1 MTLTF
6 LIPLI
11 YYNRSI
17 QVLSVD
23 GRFMSDDVQEEPTTG
38 QSEEEEIVELTIEER
53 QEALKRARWNVFL
66 YLGLAALL
74 FGFALYPFVSTTME
88 VDEGVGSIDKSIT
101 VWGLPVAGED
111 FTDIPVEIEVI
122 VQSLPTDV
130 NSIEIFIIEN
140 SKGCESTDGS
150 IGEART
156 MLQSGELE
164 HPNQYHIIEDPVE
177 SETYS
182 VEMSVDPGIYCVQ
195 IVVDS
200 SGGGF
205 TGINVKAEVAF
216 YPTQLPLAI
225 FAVLC
230 LLMSGF
236 AFIGA
241 QKHGKYVKNL
251 VEPKKEPSIEDS
263 VLAQTSASRIAAGPS
278 GPPTGPSGPP
288 SGPAGPPAPGPS
300 GPPAGPTGPPAA
312 GPSGPP
318 IQEEPAIQQPQEP
331 VSEPV
336 AETMPVPQDVYE
348 DQGDGWF
355 FRKFPD
361 GTYDQK
367 VYVIKDGLYVPYED
381 PNA

>member
-1 MTLTF
+1 MPLTF

-38 QSEEEEIVELTIEER
+38 ESEEEEIVELTIEER

-74 FGFALYPFVSTTME
+74 FGFALYPFVATTME
-88 VDEGVGSIDKSIT
+88 VDEGIGSIDKSIT

-150 IGEART
+150 IFEART

-195 IVVDS
+195 IVVDN

-263 VLAQTSASRIAAGPS
+263 VLAQTSAARIAAGPS

-288 SGPAGPPAPGPS
+288 SGPTGPPAPGPS
-300 GPPAGPTGPPAA
+300 GPPSGPTGPPAA

-336 AETMPVPQDVYE
+336 AEAAPVSEDVYE

>member
-1 MTLTF
+1 
-6 LIPLI
+6 
-11 YYNRSI
+11 
-17 QVLSVD
+17 
-23 GRFMSDDVQEEPTTG
+23 MSDDVQEEPTTG
-38 QSEEEEIVELTIEER
+38 ESEEEEIVELTIEER

-74 FGFALYPFVSTTME
+74 FGFALYPFVATTME
-88 VDEGVGSIDKSIT
+88 VDEGIGSIDKSIT

-263 VLAQTSASRIAAGPS
+263 VLAQTSAARIAAGPS

-288 SGPAGPPAPGPS
+288 SGPTGPPAPGPS
-300 GPPAGPTGPPAA
+300 GPPSGPTGPPAA

-318 IQEEPAIQQPQEP
+318 TQEEPAIQQPQEP

-336 AETMPVPQDVYE
+336 AEAVPVSEDVYE

>member
-23 GRFMSDDVQEEPTTG
+23 GRFMSDGVLEEPTTG
-38 QSEEEEIVELTIEER
+38 KSEEDEIVELTIEER

-111 FTDIPVEIEVI
+111 FTDIPVEIEII

-150 IGEART
+150 IFEART
-156 MLQSGELE
+156 MLQSGESE

-177 SETYS
+177 SKTYS
-182 VEMSVDPGIYCVQ
+182 VEMNVDPGIYCVQ

-205 TGINVKAEVAF
+205 NGINVKAEVAF

-225 FAVLC
+225 FAALC

-241 QKHGKYVKNL
+241 QKHGKHVKNL
-251 VEPKKEPSIEDS
+251 VEPKKEPSLEDS
-263 VLAQTSASRIAAGPS
+263 VLAQTSAARIAAGPS

-288 SGPAGPPAPGPS
+288 S
-300 GPPAGPTGPPAA
+300 GPTGPPAA

-331 VSEPV
+331 VSGPV
-336 AETMPVPQDVYE
+336 AEAMPVPQDVYE

-355 FRKFPD
+355 FRKFAD

>member
-1 MTLTF
+1 
-6 LIPLI
+6 
-11 YYNRSI
+11 
-17 QVLSVD
+17 
-23 GRFMSDDVQEEPTTG
+23 MSDDVQEEPATG
-38 QSEEEEIVELTIEER
+38 ESEEEEIVELTIEER

-74 FGFALYPFVSTTME
+74 FGFALYPFMSTSME
-88 VDEGVGSIDKSIT
+88 VDEGIGSIDKSIT

-111 FTDIPVEIEVI
+111 FTDIPVEVEIV

-150 IGEART
+150 IAEART

-177 SETYS
+177 SETYT
-182 VEMSVDPGIYCVQ
+182 VELSVDPGIYCVQ
-195 IVVDS
+195 IVVDN

-205 TGINVKAEVAF
+205 SGINVKAEVAL

-241 QKHGKYVKNL
+241 QKHGKYVKSL
-251 VEPKKEPSIEDS
+251 VEPKEEPSLEDS
-263 VLAQTSASRIAAGPS
+263 VLAQTSAARIAAGPS
-278 GPPTGPSGPP
+278 GPPTGPTGPP
-288 SGPAGPPAPGPS
+288 SGPTGPPAPGPS
-300 GPPAGPTGPPAA
+300 GPPSGPTGPPAS

-318 IQEEPAIQQPQEP
+318 IQQEPAIQQPQEP

-336 AETMPVPQDVYE
+336 AETVPVSEDVYE

>member
-1 MTLTF
+1 MPLTF

-11 YYNRSI
+11 YSNRSI

-23 GRFMSDDVQEEPTTG
+23 GRFMSDDVQEEPATG
-38 QSEEEEIVELTIEER
+38 ESEEEEIVELTIEER

-74 FGFALYPFVSTTME
+74 FGFALYPFMSTSME
-88 VDEGVGSIDKSIT
+88 VDEGIGSIDKSIT

-111 FTDIPVEIEVI
+111 FTDIPVEVEIV

-150 IGEART
+150 IAEART

-177 SETYS
+177 SETYT
-182 VEMSVDPGIYCVQ
+182 VELSVDPGIYCVQ
-195 IVVDS
+195 IVVDN

-205 TGINVKAEVAF
+205 SGINVKAEVAL

-241 QKHGKYVKNL
+241 QKHGKYVKSL
-251 VEPKKEPSIEDS
+251 VEPKEEPSLEDS
-263 VLAQTSASRIAAGPS
+263 VLAQTSAARIAAGPS
-278 GPPTGPSGPP
+278 GPPTGPTGPP
-288 SGPAGPPAPGPS
+288 SGPTGPPAPGPS
-300 GPPAGPTGPPAA
+300 GPPSGPTGPPAS

-318 IQEEPAIQQPQEP
+318 IQQEPAIQQPQEP

-336 AETMPVPQDVYE
+336 AETVPVSEDVYE

>member
-1 MTLTF
+1 MPLTF

-11 YYNRSI
+11 YSNRSI

-23 GRFMSDDVQEEPTTG
+23 GRFMSDDVQEEPATG
-38 QSEEEEIVELTIEER
+38 ESEEEEIVELTIEER

-74 FGFALYPFVSTTME
+74 FGFALYPFMSTSME
-88 VDEGVGSIDKSIT
+88 VDEGIGSIDKSIT

-111 FTDIPVEIEVI
+111 FTDIPVEVEII

-150 IGEART
+150 IAEART

-177 SETYS
+177 SETYT
-182 VEMSVDPGIYCVQ
+182 VELSVDPGIYCVQ
-195 IVVDS
+195 IVVDN

-205 TGINVKAEVAF
+205 SGINVKAEVAL

-241 QKHGKYVKNL
+241 QKHGKYVKSL
-251 VEPKKEPSIEDS
+251 VEPKEEPSLEDS
-263 VLAQTSASRIAAGPS
+263 VLAQTSAARIAAGPS
-278 GPPTGPSGPP
+278 GPPTGPTGPP
-288 SGPAGPPAPGPS
+288 SGPTGPPAPGPT
-300 GPPAGPTGPPAA
+300 GPPSGPTGPPAS

-318 IQEEPAIQQPQEP
+318 IQQEPAIQQPQEP

-336 AETMPVPQDVYE
+336 AETVPVSEDVYE